1 MFTVV
6 MFRLLDGFLYFGEAL
21 EATSRIRESFY
32 GFGLF
37 LYLNVYDCLACVSV
51 CILCVSLVPLMVRA
65 PGNGVTD
72 VYEPPYGCWEVNPGH
87 LHE

>member
-1 MFTVV
+1 

-51 CILCVSLVPLMVRA
+51 CILCVSLVPTTA
-65 PGNGVTD
+65 TTT
-72 VYEPPYGCWEVNPGH
+72 PPRIFSNQRFGS
-87 LHE
+87 